1 MNMNTTKAN
10 KFLLPA
16 LALMAGVHQAAAQSP
31 GITSFSQN
39 GLLAR
44 SNLQK
49 NSTMNQKLKFL
60 ALFVTAVAVFLAV
73 PGALH
78 AQVSEKMSISAII
91 YLQGATSDKKG
102 VTTIAGPSKQSVSTV
117 NLLES
122 LAKDENAEGNYSNTR
137 FPSTAVLH
145 YYGDGFEV
153 DEGTNVLVDV
163 SDILNLTVTGQNDI
177 TNGNYTE
184 VNGPGKP
191 PYTQT
196 AYQIVT
202 LAYTSNTGASG
213 LGFTVTGL
221 GEFTQK
227 AGTPTAKTGKFTQ
240 SDSFSLQDGTGEG
253 ALEGVEFVI
262 TGFTVTASGSAA
274 EN

>member
-10 KFLLPA
+10 KFLPPA
-16 LALMAGVHQAAAQSP
+16 LALMAGVHEAAAQSP

-39 GLLAR
+39 GLLVC

-49 NSTMNQKLKFL
+49 NSSMNQKLKFL
-60 ALFVTAVAVFLAV
+60 ALFVTAAAVFLAV
-73 PGALH
+73 PGTLR
-78 AQVSEKMSISAII
+78 AQVSEKMSISATI

-102 VTTIAGPSKQSVSTV
+102 VTTIAGPTKQSVSTV

-122 LAKDENAEGNYSNTR
+122 LAKDENAEGNYPNTK
-137 FPSTAVLH
+137 FPSTAALH
-145 YYGDGFEV
+145 YYGGGFEV

-163 SDILNLTVTGQNDI
+163 SDILTLTVTGQNDI
-177 TNGNYTE
+177 TNGNYSE
-184 VNGPGKP
+184 VNGPGTP

-202 LAYTSNTGASG
+202 LAYTSSTGASG

-227 AGTPTAKTGKFTQ
+227 AGTPNAKTGNFTQ
-240 SDSFSLQDGTGEG
+240 TDSVSLQDGTGEG
-253 ALEGVEFVI
+253 TLDGVEFVI
-262 TGFTVTASGSAA
+262 TGFTVTASGSAT